1 MVAPPSYEHAHTS
14 TGTLRKQSRYSAASA
29 SKHTVPCAGASPRA
43 GCAVASQPASD
54 VPHEPAPGARDG
66 MRLPVPIV
74 YQSASR
80 RSHSPGLPA
89 SATLWTSRHGWLS
102 SFSSP
107 AVCGQPAW
115 HMAAGRLAG
124 DHGGEGGG
132 DGGTATDQSLNVLR
146 ATLGS
151 VLSAGSAVKVK
162 THVGTSGGG
171 RAGGGAGGGDG
182 GDGGG
187 GDGGGAKGGGA
198 EGGHVA
204 TVSSIHVV
212 NSQLRPLVAAGH
224 GPVERPGKLSTLSSN
239 VPFSGLPPS
248 LPFLKGYA
256 DRVVKTPPFASAPL
270 HPRWQPGFWESFLQ
284 FFAFFP
290 PSFFPLL

>member
-102 SFSSP
+102 SFNSP

-132 DGGTATDQSLNVLR
+132 DGGTATDSSSNEPR
-146 ATLGS
+146 ATFGS
-151 VLSAGSAVKVK
+151 VLSAGSAVK

-187 GDGGGAKGGGA
+187 GDGGGTEGGGA
-198 EGGHVA
+198 AGGHVA

-248 LPFLKGYA
+248 LPFLGSYLSL
-256 DRVVKTPPFASAPL
+256 VTSVPPFAAAPL
-270 HPRWQPGFWESFLQ
+270 HPSSWQS
-284 FFAFFP
+284 A
-290 PSFFPLL
+290 PSCRY

>member
-102 SFSSP
+102 SFNSP

-151 VLSAGSAVKVK
+151 VLSAGSAVK

-224 GPVERPGKLSTLSSN
+224 GPVERPGKLSTLSSS
-239 VPFSGLPPS
+239 VPFGGLPPS

-256 DRVVKTPPFASAPL
+256 
-270 HPRWQPGFWESFLQ
+270 G
-284 FFAFFP
+284 
-290 PSFFPLL
+290 

>member
-14 TGTLRKQSRYSAASA
+14 TDTLRKQSRYSAASA

-43 GCAVASQPASD
+43 GCAVASQPASV

-89 SATLWTSRHGWLS
+89 AGTLWTSRHASLS
-102 SFSSP
+102 SLTAP
-107 AVCGQPAW
+107 TVCGQPAW

-124 DHGGEGGG
+124 CHGGKGGG
-132 DGGTATDQSLNVLR
+132 DGGPATAECGSWKELR
-146 ATLGS
+146 ATCGSCS
-151 VLSAGSAVKVK
+151 VLSAGSAVK

-187 GDGGGAKGGGA
+187 GDGRGDEGGGR
-198 EGGHVA
+198 EGGHAA
-204 TVSSIHVV
+204 TVSSVHVE

-224 GPVERPGKLSTLSSN
+224 GPVNRPGKLTSLSSN
-239 VPFSGLPPS
+239 VLFRGLPPS
-248 LPFLKGYA
+248 SRVLKGNA
-256 DRVVKTPPFASAPL
+256 
-270 HPRWQPGFWESFLQ
+270 G
-284 FFAFFP
+284 
-290 PSFFPLL
+290 

>member
-102 SFSSP
+102 SFNSP

-151 VLSAGSAVKVK
+151 VLSAGSAVK

-270 HPRWQPGFWESFLQ
+270 HPRWQPGFWESFLH

-290 PSFFPLL
+290 GPSFFPPL

>member
-1 MVAPPSYEHAHTS
+1 MPHHAGLGSLYVYVSEAPPSYEHAHTS

-102 SFSSP
+102 SFNSP

-124 DHGGEGGG
+124 DHGG
-132 DGGTATDQSLNVLR
+132 
-146 ATLGS
+146 
-151 VLSAGSAVKVK
+151 
-162 THVGTSGGG
+162 SGGEG
-171 RAGGGAGGGDG
+171 EGGGAGE
-182 GDGGG
+182 
-187 GDGGGAKGGGA
+187 GGA
-198 EGGHVA
+198 E
-204 TVSSIHVV
+204 S
-212 NSQLRPLVAAGH
+212 
-224 GPVERPGKLSTLSSN
+224 
-239 VPFSGLPPS
+239 
-248 LPFLKGYA
+248 
-256 DRVVKTPPFASAPL
+256 
-270 HPRWQPGFWESFLQ
+270 
-284 FFAFFP
+284 
-290 PSFFPLL
+290 

>member
-1 MVAPPSYEHAHTS
+1 LYEIVVVAPLSYEHAHTS

-89 SATLWTSRHGWLS
+89 SARLWTSRHGWLS
-102 SFSSP
+102 SFNSP
-107 AVCGQPAW
+107 AACGQPAW

-132 DGGTATDQSLNVLR
+132 DGGTATDQSLKELR

-151 VLSAGSAVKVK
+151 LLSAGSAVK

-187 GDGGGAKGGGA
+187 GDGGGTEGGGA
-198 EGGHVA
+198 EGGHA
-204 TVSSIHVV
+204 AMVSSIHVV

-224 GPVERPGKLSTLSSN
+224 APVERPGKLSTLSSN

-248 LPFLKGYA
+248 LAFLKGYA
-256 DRVVKTPPFASAPL
+256 ARVDSVPPFAAAPL
-270 HPRWQPGFWESFLQ
+270 QFL
-284 FFAFFP
+284 
-290 PSFFPLL
+290 PLQSTRSCRY

>member
-1 MVAPPSYEHAHTS
+1 MVAPLSYEHAHTS

-66 MRLPVPIV
+66 MRLPAPIV

-80 RSHSPGLPA
+80 RSHLPGLPA
-89 SATLWTSRHGWLS
+89 AARLSTSRHSWLS
-102 SFSSP
+102 SFNSP
-107 AVCGQPAW
+107 AACGQPAW

-132 DGGTATDQSLNVLR
+132 DGGTATDQSLKELR
-146 ATLGS
+146 ATLGP
-151 VLSAGSAVKVK
+151 VLSAGSGSAVK

-187 GDGGGAKGGGA
+187 GDGGGTEGGGA
-198 EGGHVA
+198 EGGHA
-204 TVSSIHVV
+204 AMVSSIHVV

-224 GPVERPGKLSTLSSN
+224 APVERPGKLSTLSSN

-248 LPFLKGYA
+248 IAFLKGYA
-256 DRVVKTPPFASAPL
+256 TRFCSIPPFAAAPL
-270 HPRWQPGFWESFLQ
+270 QLFFLLLPGLQ
-284 FFAFFP
+284 STRP
-290 PSFFPLL
+290 CRY